1 MNRTMCQYSQKNVH
15 RHVFVFMPSYYVN
28 NYLFVM
34 DGFHHFQRA
43 QFPLPQQLRLC
54 RKPFEIFY
62 ADLGNQTDPGQ
73 IYQIYCR
80 IFSWSHQRSLAGQQ
94 NFRLN
99 SPGTVFQF
107 VQTTYF
113 PDKQWKFWSKKIRL
127 PSKFLTWIWWSDLR

>member
-1 MNRTMCQYSQKNVH
+1 
-15 RHVFVFMPSYYVN
+15 
-28 NYLFVM
+28 M
-34 DGFHHFQRA
+34 DGFHRFQRA
-43 QFPLPQQLRLC
+43 QFPLPQQLRPC
-54 RKPFEIFY
+54 RKAFEIFY
-62 ADLGNQTDPGQ
+62 ADLGNQTDPGSQIYQ

-113 PDKQWKFWSKKIRL
+113 PNALKLLLSIFFSFLLHKVQCYFSHTFACFL
-127 PSKFLTWIWWSDLR
+127 PYPYFINLKVDFLI

>member
-1 MNRTMCQYSQKNVH
+1 
-15 RHVFVFMPSYYVN
+15 
-28 NYLFVM
+28 M
-34 DGFHHFQRA
+34 DGFHRFQRA
-43 QFPLPQQLRLC
+43 QFQLPQQLRPC

-62 ADLGNQTDPGQ
+62 ADLGNQTDPAQ

-80 IFSWSHQRSLAGQQ
+80 IFSWSHQRSLAGQL

-113 PDKQWKFWSKKIRL
+113 SNALKLLLSIIF
-127 PSKFLTWIWWSDLR
+127 FL